1 MIPNKHFKY
10 NTVKWLY
17 LIYFKLSNL
26 IVSLEVH
33 STSQSMAKGF
43 NNCIQTVYLV
53 ILQAALMS
61 FSTANKSFHVHEPIG
76 SRTWSIRFMYV
87 VRTFHVH
94 EMKAYT
100 LQNTLIKPCL
110 HIKATYVSTYYTR
123 YLWGKNLSN
132 HQQTSD
138 IIRVK

>member
-10 NTVKWLY
+10 ITALNGYIIV
-17 LIYFKLSNL
+17 YFKLSNL

-53 ILQAALMS
+53 ILHAALMS

-76 SRTWSIRFMYV
+76 SRT
-87 VRTFHVH
+87 
-94 EMKAYT
+94 
-100 LQNTLIKPCL
+100 
-110 HIKATYVSTYYTR
+110 
-123 YLWGKNLSN
+123 
-132 HQQTSD
+132 
-138 IIRVK
+138 